1 MACGPRA
8 RTSSRSKAQESQPV
22 SGTAATSEDQK
33 VTIDAAVAAALAA
46 KEADLKARQDTAIE
60 KAVESGRLEGTMK
73 LRLKDTQLVRAQNR
87 VKELEKQIE
96 ELKKPVSTV
105 NAPVGTGFKIAY
117 FVMDS
122 LMTQYEGFKEAQAKV
137 KAKENDMQ
145 MQLSSLDRSNQKKV
159 EVWRQKGNTMTQAET
174 EQAQLE
180 YQKMQQ
186 EFQSRKQ
193 ALEQDVYKYTED
205 RKADIR
211 KNIEDYL
218 KDYNKE
224 KNYSYI
230 FSYDVG
236 SFIYNKDT
244 TYNITQDLIEGL
256 NASYKKK

>member
-1 MACGPRA
+1 
-8 RTSSRSKAQESQPV
+8 
-22 SGTAATSEDQK
+22 
-33 VTIDAAVAAALAA
+33 
-46 KEADLKARQDTAIE
+46 
-60 KAVESGRLEGTMK
+60 MK
-73 LRLKDTQLVRAQNR
+73 Y
-87 VKELEKQIE
+87 I
-96 ELKKPVSTV
+96 STV
-105 NAPVGTGFKIAY
+105 LSLLALGLIAVLFVRQSKQGDQLKQHSEGEKKTSGSGFKIAY
-117 FVMDS
+117 FDMDS
-122 LMTQYEGFKEAQAKV
+122 LVAHYTFFQDAQTKV

-205 RKADIR
+205 RKGEIR
-211 KNIEDYL
+211 RNIEDYL
-218 KDYNKE
+218 KDYNKQ

-256 NASYKKK
+256 NTSYKKK